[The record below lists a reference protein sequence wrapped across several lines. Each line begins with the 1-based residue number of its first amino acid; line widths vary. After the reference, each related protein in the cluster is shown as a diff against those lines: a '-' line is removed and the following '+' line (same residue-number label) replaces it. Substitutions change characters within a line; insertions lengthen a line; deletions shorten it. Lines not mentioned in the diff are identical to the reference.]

1 MQRKSRAQPVDF
13 KRLAASGRAGTSIA
27 ESSAD
32 GAHMRVKAQRDSNQL
47 LSMTPVE

>member
-13 KRLAASGRAGTSIA
+13 KATAMGCPAGMSLALQR
-27 ESSAD
+27 AD